1 MHSESHAVGG
11 EFAWIIITE
20 VLFHLSQFFLGIN
33 QVLHF
38 DVKSVEV
45 GIDSI
50 FFVPQS
56 IKVDPSVLATLWY
69 SILQI
74 TALIIQI
81 ILCCVIVGKFLRENI
96 CFLFGDGPIISY
108 RLLSSPDSCD
118 LGCFRIFCSLFSCFF
133 ICLDTSC
140 LGLIVLFDSQ
150 GIILIELIT

>member
-1 MHSESHAVGG
+1 MHSESQTVGG
-11 EFAWIIITE
+11 EFAWVIITE
-20 VLFHLSQFFLGIN
+20 VLFHLSQIFLDIN

-56 IKVDPSVLATLWY
+56 IKVGPSVLAAYWC

-74 TALIIQI
+74 TAFIIQI
-81 ILCCVIVGKFLRENI
+81 ILCCVIVCKFLRENF

-133 ICLDTSC
+133 ILLDTSC

-150 GIILIELIT
+150 FIILIELIT